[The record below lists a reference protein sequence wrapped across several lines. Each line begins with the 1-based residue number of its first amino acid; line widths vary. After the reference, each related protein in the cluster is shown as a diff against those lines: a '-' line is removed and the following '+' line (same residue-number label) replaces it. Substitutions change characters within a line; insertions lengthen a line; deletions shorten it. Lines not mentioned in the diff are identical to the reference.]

1 MSTFQPSFP
10 HQHLLGIE
18 GLKEADISQIIDLA
32 DKYVDQNRQTNK
44 KKDLLEGQTQIIY
57 FLKTQQEPEC
67 PLNLLARGLVPT

>member
-32 DKYVDQNRQTNK
+32 DKYVDQTIAESQPVAP
-44 KKDLLEGQTQIIY
+44 Y
-57 FLKTQQEPEC
+57 
-67 PLNLLARGLVPT
+67 

>member
-44 KKDLLEGQTQIIY
+44 KKDLLEGLQKI
-57 FLKTQQEPEC
+57 FERPFK
-67 PLNLLARGLVPT
+67 GV